1 MNYRE
6 AFKKLQ
12 EYSKNL
18 ESVEY
23 EKLMDILKNS
33 ISKIPIPLAK
43 LRPESS
49 IERARANNGTPLFN
63 SIEDLGYIKNEEV
76 IKKLKKFG
84 RANKP
89 HEVLFYSAIQT
100 SKLDKA
106 RVTAIAETS
115 RLFLDNNSVQ
125 MDGELFTVSRW
136 RNKKELIIAEV
147 VFAEEAIKNNED
159 IKASYKKQKQLAKE
173 LKDVDT
179 EFFEDFLIFISN
191 EYARIAESHND
202 YKISTAYTELVLTH
216 KDVQGITYPS
226 VQTSYVGTN
235 LVLPTSIVDE
245 FLYPEVATTSMLYK
259 NKMKMT
265 IGNGGHFCK
274 KLDNN
279 LVWDELDKKYI
290 TPKEELLN
298 SLTEDNK
305 GYS

>member
-1 MNYRE
+1 MNYIE
-6 AFKKLQ
+6 AFNKLQ
-12 EYSKNL
+12 EYSKDL

-23 EKLMDILKNS
+23 EKLIEILKTS
-33 ISKIPIPLAK
+33 IRKIPIPLAK

-49 IERARANNGTPLFN
+49 IERARANNGTPLFET
-63 SIEDLGYIKNEEV
+63 IEDLGYIKDEEV
-76 IKKLKKFG
+76 IKKLTKFG

-147 VFAEEAIKNNED
+147 VYAEEAIKNNED
-159 IKASYKKQKQLAKE
+159 IKASYEKQKQFAKE
-173 LKDVDT
+173 LEGVDSK
-179 EFFEDFLIFISN
+179 FFEDFLIFISN
-191 EYARIAESHND
+191 EYARIAKNHND

-226 VQTSYVGTN
+226 VQTNYVGAN
-235 LVLPTSIVDE
+235 LVLPTKVVDE
-245 FLYPEVATTSMLYK
+245 FLYPEVATTSYLYK

-274 KLDNN
+274 KLGNEI
-279 LVWDELDKKYI
+279 VWQELDKKYI
-290 TPKEELLN
+290 TPKEELLR
-298 SLTEDNK
+298 SLNEE
-305 GYS
+305 

>member
-1 MNYRE
+1 MHYTE

-23 EKLMDILKNS
+23 EKLIEILKTS
-33 ISKIPIPLAK
+33 IRKIPIPLAK

-49 IERARANNGTPLFN
+49 IERARANNGTPLFK
-63 SIEDLGYIKNEEV
+63 SVEDLGYIKDEEV
-76 IKKLKKFG
+76 IKKLNKFG

-89 HEVLFYSAIQT
+89 HEVLFYSAIET

-106 RVTAIAETS
+106 RITAIAETS

-125 MDGELFTVSRW
+125 LDGELFTVSRW
-136 RNKKELIIAEV
+136 RNKQELIIAEV

-159 IKASYKKQKQLAKE
+159 IKTSYEKQKQFAKE
-173 LKDVDT
+173 LKDVDS

-191 EYARIAESHND
+191 EYARVANSHND

-226 VQTSYVGTN
+226 VQTNYYGAN
-235 LVLPTSIVDE
+235 LVLPTKVVDE
-245 FLYPEVATTSMLYK
+245 YLYPEVATTSILFK
-259 NKMKMT
+259 DKMNMT
-265 IGNGGHFCK
+265 IGNGGHFSK
-274 KLDNN
+274 N
-279 LVWDELDKKYI
+279 LENHIVWQELDKKHM
-290 TPKEELLN
+290 TPKEELLKR
-298 SLTEDNK
+298 LYK
-305 GYS
+305 

>member
-1 MNYRE
+1 MSYVE

-12 EYSKNL
+12 EYSKKL

-23 EKLMDILKNS
+23 EKLIEILKKS
-33 ISKIPIPLAK
+33 IRKIPVPLAK
-43 LRPESS
+43 LRPESA
-49 IERARANNGTPLFN
+49 IERARANNGTPLFK
-63 SIEDLGYIKNEEV
+63 SIEELGYIKNEEI
-76 IKKLKKFG
+76 IKKLNKFG

-115 RLFLDNNSVQ
+115 RLFLDKNSIQ

-147 VFAEEAIKNNED
+147 VYAEEAIKNNED
-159 IKASYKKQKQLAKE
+159 VKASYEKQKQFAKE
-173 LKDVDT
+173 LKDVDS

-191 EYARIAESHND
+191 EYARIAESHHD
-202 YKISTAYTELVLTH
+202 YKISTAYTELILTH

-226 VQTSYVGTN
+226 VQTSYAGAN
-235 LVLPTSIVDE
+235 LVLPTGIVDE

-265 IGNGGHFCK
+265 IGNGGHFSQK
-274 KLDNN
+274 LGNEIIWEKLD
-279 LVWDELDKKYI
+279 EKHM
-290 TPKEELLN
+290 TPKEELIK
-298 SLTEDNK
+298 SLIDE
-305 GYS
+305 